1 MGEKFGLRR
10 GSYSGGHTI
19 IRADGSF
26 GSFDPAETRYEPKRA
41 QKNKTK
47 RPKKAVKP
55 SKPLPLAAQ
64 RKMLLNIAADAR
76 VSNRKQGL
84 KFPKN
89 IGDEIQ
95 QDVARAG
102 TIEAW
107 ASKQAGFNELVKTKL
122 QKKQA
127 KAKRKSNTAGPVQVE
142 VVAKRRRA
150 VQKPKPDLDRIAF
163 LKDEI
168 AQAREFISLAEK
180 EIKHLESGSS

>member
-1 MGEKFGLRR
+1 MSR
-10 GSYSGGHTI
+10 GHYSGGHTI

-26 GSFDPAETRYEPKRA
+26 GSYDPAETRYEPKKS
-41 QKNKTK
+41 QK
-47 RPKKAVKP
+47 KKAKP
-55 SKPLPLAAQ
+55 SKKTVKQSKSLPLAAQ

-95 QDVARAG
+95 QDVARIG

-127 KAKRKSNTAGPVQVE
+127 RGRRKTKASGPVQVE
-142 VVAKRRRA
+142 VVAKRQRA
-150 VQKPKPDLDRIAF
+150 VQKPEPDKDRIAF
-163 LKDEI
+163 LKSEI
-168 AQAREFISLAEK
+168 AQAQEFIRFAER
-180 EIKHLESGSS
+180 EIKRLQSEADQS

>member
-1 MGEKFGLRR
+1 MSK

-26 GSFDPAETRYEPKRA
+26 GSIDPAETRYEPKRA
-41 QKNKTK
+41 QKNKAK
-47 RPKKAVKP
+47 KPKKAVKP

-76 VSNRKQGL
+76 ASNRKQGL

-89 IGDEIQ
+89 ICDEVQ
-95 QDVARAG
+95 QDVARVG

-107 ASKQAGFNELVKTKL
+107 ASKQAGFNDLVKTKVD
-122 QKKQA
+122 KKQA

-142 VVAKRRRA
+142 VVAKRQRA
-150 VQKPKPDLDRIAF
+150 IQKPKPDNNRIAF
-163 LKDEI
+163 LKGEI